1 MPAQTRETTTFA
13 REYQHNPVWQS
24 GLVIAKFPLTRLPV
38 CLVVHEITT
47 HQVARSPMLYSSV
60 MQTSDQILE
69 AVGILDCSVNSQFA
83 HKPACIDEGGE
94 I

>member
-1 MPAQTRETTTFA
+1 MFHCMPAQTQETTTFA

-38 CLVVHEITT
+38 CLVLHEITT

-60 MQTSDQILE
+60 MQQEVIKFWR
-69 AVGILDCSVNSQFA
+69 Q
-83 HKPACIDEGGE
+83 
-94 I
+94 